1 MIKFNIMVKI
11 NYNMYKN
18 KKKKINYKYIK
29 EKSKFSKRLDRL
41 KKFLTHKLYFM
52 FVPHSKNKTKTLSLP
67 VYSIIIFVIIISGAL
82 FITFSFLTKNTVI
95 ANKIE
100 ILSGSY
106 NDKLEEINSF
116 ECIFD
121 SIITNDY
128 YRNDM
133 LNMINNIK
141 RDNSIY
147 SADNT
152 NNDFMDKSIYINAR
166 AEEFEKLKS
175 YLEELRANVNSKNS
189 ALESI
194 PSILPIDSRNAVIST
209 PYQKDSLISKGIVF
223 ETIAGTII
231 RSTASGTVHSVTY
244 NNNDGF
250 TIVIYHR
257 FGIITTYRGLA
268 TSFVSE
274 NKDLKKGEII
284 GNAKTGAF
292 EYELKIASE
301 NANPLIFTS
310 LNYENYGK

>member
-1 MIKFNIMVKI
+1 
-11 NYNMYKN
+11 MYKN
-18 KKKKINYKYIK
+18 KKKKRNYKYIR
-29 EKSKFSKRLDRL
+29 EKSKFSKKADEL

-82 FITFSFLTKNTVI
+82 FITFSFLTKNTII

-116 ECIFD
+116 ENIFN
-121 SIITNDY
+121 SIITNNY
-128 YRNDM
+128 YRDDM
-133 LNMINNIK
+133 INMINNVK
-141 RDNSIY
+141 RDNGIY
-147 SADNT
+147 SSDNT
-152 NNDFMDKSIYINAR
+152 NNDFTDKSVYINTR
-166 AEEFEKLKS
+166 AEEFKKLKN
-175 YLEELRANVNSKNS
+175 YLEELMANINSKNG

-194 PSILPIDSRNAVIST
+194 PSILPIDSRNAVISM

-223 ETIAGTII
+223 ETIAGTLI
-231 RSTASGTVHSVTY
+231 RSTAAGTVHSITY

-250 TIVIYHR
+250 TIIIYHR
-257 FGIITTYRGLA
+257 LGIITTYRGLA

-274 NKDLKKGEII
+274 NKDLKKGEVI
-284 GNAKTGAF
+284 GNAKTGVF

-301 NANPLIFTS
+301 NANPLIFTP